1 MMSLT
6 IFFHIE
12 LTLTFKKTCL
22 DRVRKS
28 IDCIIILF
36 NTDPV
41 DDNKHFT
48 ILKVFI
54 GDGLIIDNSFDFL
67 HTIPKD
73 DTHKTFLQQERQ
85 LFLEFTS
92 MRRNKW
98 GEKCHRCPLFQIQG
112 KIHH

>member
-1 MMSLT
+1 MSLT
-6 IFFHIE
+6 IFLHIKFP
-12 LTLTFKKTCL
+12 LTFEKTCL

-28 IDCIIILF
+28 IDCVIVLF
-36 NTDPV
+36 NANPV

-54 GDGLIIDNSFDFL
+54 GDGLIIDNSFDLL

-85 LFLEFTS
+85 LFFEFTP

-98 GEKCHRCPLFQIQG
+98 REKRQRCPLFQIQG